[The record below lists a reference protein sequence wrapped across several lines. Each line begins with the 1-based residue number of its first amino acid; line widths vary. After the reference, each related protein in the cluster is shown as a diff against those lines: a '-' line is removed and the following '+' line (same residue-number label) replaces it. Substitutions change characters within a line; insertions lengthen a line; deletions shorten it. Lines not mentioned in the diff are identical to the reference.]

1 MVFSRKD
8 DGATDWT
15 VRAYETAKVEDVDI
29 DMSYAVFVSYTEVY
43 NNYVYDLLEDYLIDP
58 IKPR

>member
-15 VRAYETAKVEDVDI
+15 VRTYETAKVEDVDI